1 MPDEN
6 KRVTLD
12 DLSNGAK
19 HTAAI
24 PPPLPRFD
32 AKTARDV
39 NIAEV
44 SQKAPES
51 KQTDMIP
58 AVIKNTINQIPAAIE
73 RLNNESLAIVQKGK
87 EERMEMML
95 DSDDDDEM
103 PTNSSILSQPQSNTI
118 RQSFDDDIDFDDDN
132 EDDDE
137 VDFPISNKTKV
148 ERKVN
153 TMENNNIT
161 PQTELN
167 ERIRSIS
174 ESATETPTKVEFP
187 KPTNTDKEKLA
198 EKVQETYT
206 AVTGEVVIDS
216 DELTKAIANN
226 PPFPKNNSESTV
238 EASEKENVDISVNMP
253 PFNEKYANNIEAS
266 AEKYTAAVEAVN
278 EEKEATPV
286 LPRIPSSSETDF
298 GTATF
303 AMSDDDLALLDDED
317 MIVEKS
323 DKAKEASYAE
333 RRNEIRN
340 SIRTSVKEN
349 FKPIENKLNLKEF
362 EIQKKPISASTVLN
376 HIKDTAVRTATT
388 PLFSTSKKVVEVSEF
403 TATEIQK
410 LNPSLIKESNFY
422 TALRDRYQLLY
433 NHIVDP
439 NKPATFEAWLKT
451 VPEDAIDDYFFAA
464 YKATFGAANILMYE
478 CKECGNVF
486 LKEVPVMSMV
496 KYKNDAIKAEYI
508 DLLHNGELNV
518 TKDTYSVGLFQASEE
533 YVFALKT
540 PTLYER
546 VFEPTLLDSK
556 ILETYGD
563 LITLIS
569 YIDDIY
575 VIDEAN
581 KKLIPVNMQ
590 PIHSD
595 PRKTVRRRIKTCA
608 SIIRTL
614 TSDQLQTLT
623 VETDKYDKPDSKK
636 NIDNDDDDATPEIQ
650 YIYPECECEKCKK
663 MIKEAVTDPIDMLFT
678 RHQLGLYQRI

>member
-6 KRVTLD
+6 KKITLD

-32 AKTARDV
+32 AKSVRDV

-44 SQKAPES
+44 AQKAPEPE
-51 KQTDMIP
+51 QVDMVP
-58 AVIKNTINQIPAAIE
+58 GVIKNAINQIPATIQ

-87 EERMEMML
+87 EERIEQML
-95 DSDDDDEM
+95 DSDDDLDGVEM
-103 PTNSSILSQPQSNTI
+103 PTNSSKPVQSQSNTI
-118 RQSFDDDIDFDDDN
+118 RQSFEDDGIDFDDDIK
-132 EDDDE
+132 DDDE
-137 VDFPISNKTKV
+137 VDFPISKKTKV

-153 TMENNNIT
+153 TMENNNNT
-161 PQTELN
+161 PQAELN
-167 ERIRSIS
+167 EKIHAIA
-174 ESATETPTKVEFP
+174 ESAAETPEKVEFP
-187 KPTNTDKEKLA
+187 EPTDTDKEKLA
-198 EKVQETYT
+198 EKVQEAYE

-216 DELTKAIANN
+216 DKLTEAVAND
-226 PPFPKNNSESTV
+226 PPFPKDNSESTT
-238 EASEKENVDISVNMP
+238 EASEE
-253 PFNEKYANNIEAS
+253 
-266 AEKYTAAVEAVN
+266 EAV
-278 EEKEATPV
+278 PV
-286 LPRIPSSSETDF
+286 LPRIPSSSETNF

-303 AMSDDDLALLDDED
+303 AMSDDDLSLLDDED
-317 MIVEKS
+317 MIVEKA
-323 DKAKEASYAE
+323 DKAKEVSEAE
-333 RRNEIRN
+333 EKEKRNELRN
-340 SIRTSVKEN
+340 AIRTSVKEN
-349 FKPIENKLNLKEF
+349 FKPIENKLNLSEF
-362 EIQKKPISASTVLN
+362 EIQKKPISASKVLN
-376 HIKDTAVRTATT
+376 HIKETPVRTATT

-410 LNPSLIKESNFY
+410 LNPSLINQNNFY
-422 TALRDRYQLLY
+422 TSLRDRYQLLY

-464 YKATFGAANILMYE
+464 YKATFGAANILTYE
-478 CKECGNVF
+478 CPKEGCDNVF
-486 LKEVPVMSMV
+486 LKEVPVMSMI
-496 KYKNDAIKAEYI
+496 KYKNEAIKTEYL
-508 DLLHNGELNV
+508 DLLHNGKLNV
-518 TKDTYSVGLFQASEE
+518 SKDTYTAGLFQVSDE

-563 LITLIS
+563 LITLIT
-569 YIDDIY
+569 YIDGIF

-581 KKLIPVNMQ
+581 KKLIPVDMQ
-590 PIHSD
+590 PVHTD

-623 VETDKYDKPDSKK
+623 VETDKYDKPDSKR
-636 NIDNDDDDATPEIQ
+636 NINDDDDDDMTPEIQ
-650 YIYPECECEKCKK
+650 YIYPECECPKCKSK
-663 MIKEAVTDPIDMLFT
+663 IKEAVANPVDMLFT
-678 RHQLGLYQRI
+678 RHQLGVYQRI

>member
-6 KRVTLD
+6 KKITLD

-32 AKTARDV
+32 AKTVRDV

-44 SQKAPES
+44 AQKAPEPE
-51 KQTDMIP
+51 QVDMVP
-58 AVIKNTINQIPAAIE
+58 GVIKNAINQIPATIQ

-87 EERMEMML
+87 EERIEQML
-95 DSDDDDEM
+95 DSDEDLNEVEM
-103 PTNSSILSQPQSNTI
+103 STNSSKPVQSRSNTI
-118 RQSFDDDIDFDDDN
+118 RQSFDDDDGIDFDDDII
-132 EDDDE
+132 DDDE
-137 VDFPISNKTKV
+137 VDFPISKKTKV

-153 TMENNNIT
+153 TMENNNNT

-167 ERIRSIS
+167 EKIHAIA
-174 ESATETPTKVEFP
+174 EAAAETPKKVEFP
-187 KPTNTDKEKLA
+187 EPTDTDKEKLA
-198 EKVQETYT
+198 EKAKEAYE

-216 DELTKAIANN
+216 DKLTEAIAND
-226 PPFPKNNSESTV
+226 PPFPKDKSEPTDK
-238 EASEKENVDISVNMP
+238 ASEE
-253 PFNEKYANNIEAS
+253 EAI
-266 AEKYTAAVEAVN
+266 
-278 EEKEATPV
+278 PV

-303 AMSDDDLALLDDED
+303 VMSDDDLALLDDED
-317 MIVEKS
+317 MIVEKA
-323 DKAKEASYAE
+323 DKAKEVSEAE
-333 RRNEIRN
+333 EKEKRNELRN
-340 SIRTSVKEN
+340 AIRTSVKEN
-349 FKPIENKLNLKEF
+349 FKPIENKLNLAEF
-362 EIQKKPISASTVLN
+362 EIQKKPISASKVLN
-376 HIKDTAVRTATT
+376 HIKETPVRTATT
-388 PLFSTSKKVVEVSEF
+388 PLFSTTKKVVEVSEF

-410 LNPSLIKESNFY
+410 LNPSLINQNNFY
-422 TALRDRYQLLY
+422 TVLRDRYQLLY

-464 YKATFGAANILMYE
+464 YKATFGAANILTYE
-478 CKECGNVF
+478 CPKEECGNVF
-486 LKEVPVMSMV
+486 LKEVPVMSMI
-496 KYKNDAIKAEYI
+496 KYKNEAIKSEYL

-518 TKDTYSVGLFQASEE
+518 SKDTYTAGLFQASDE

-563 LITLIS
+563 LITLIT
-569 YIDDIY
+569 YIDGIY

-581 KKLIPVNMQ
+581 KKLIPVDMQ
-590 PIHSD
+590 PIHTD

-623 VETDKYDKPDSKK
+623 VETDKYDKPDSKR
-636 NIDNDDDDATPEIQ
+636 NINDDDDEDTTPEIQ
-650 YIYPECECEKCKK
+650 YIYPECECPKCKSK
-663 MIKEAVTDPIDMLFT
+663 IKEAVANPVDMLFT
-678 RHQLGLYQRI
+678 RHQLGVYQRI

>member
-6 KRVTLD
+6 KKITLD

-32 AKTARDV
+32 AKTVRDV

-44 SQKAPES
+44 AQKAPEPE
-51 KQTDMIP
+51 QVDMVP
-58 AVIKNTINQIPAAIE
+58 GVIKNAINQIPATIQ

-87 EERMEMML
+87 EERIEQML
-95 DSDDDDEM
+95 DSDEDLNEVEM
-103 PTNSSILSQPQSNTI
+103 PTNSSKPVQSQSNTI
-118 RQSFDDDIDFDDDN
+118 RQSFDDDDGIDFDDDII
-132 EDDDE
+132 DDDE
-137 VDFPISNKTKV
+137 VDFPISKKTKV

-153 TMENNNIT
+153 TMENNNNT

-167 ERIRSIS
+167 EKIHAIA
-174 ESATETPTKVEFP
+174 EAAAETPKKVEFP
-187 KPTNTDKEKLA
+187 EPTDTDKEKLA
-198 EKVQETYT
+198 EKAKEAYE

-216 DELTKAIANN
+216 DKLTEAIAND
-226 PPFPKNNSESTV
+226 PPFPKDKSEPTDK
-238 EASEKENVDISVNMP
+238 ASEE
-253 PFNEKYANNIEAS
+253 EAI
-266 AEKYTAAVEAVN
+266 
-278 EEKEATPV
+278 PV

-303 AMSDDDLALLDDED
+303 VMSDDDLALLDDED
-317 MIVEKS
+317 MIVEKA
-323 DKAKEASYAE
+323 DKAKEVSDAE
-333 RRNEIRN
+333 EKEKRNELRN
-340 SIRTSVKEN
+340 AIRTSVKEN
-349 FKPIENKLNLKEF
+349 FKPIENKLNLAEF
-362 EIQKKPISASTVLN
+362 EIQKKPISASKVLN
-376 HIKDTAVRTATT
+376 HIKETPVRTATT
-388 PLFSTSKKVVEVSEF
+388 PLFSTTKKVVEVSEF

-410 LNPSLIKESNFY
+410 LNPSLINQNNFY
-422 TALRDRYQLLY
+422 TVLRDRYQLLY

-464 YKATFGAANILMYE
+464 YKATFGAANILTYE
-478 CKECGNVF
+478 CPKEECGNVF
-486 LKEVPVMSMV
+486 LKEVPVMSMI
-496 KYKNDAIKAEYI
+496 KYKNEAIKSEYL

-518 TKDTYSVGLFQASEE
+518 SKDTYTAGLFQASDE

-563 LITLIS
+563 LITLIT
-569 YIDDIY
+569 YIDGIY

-581 KKLIPVNMQ
+581 KKLIPVDMQ
-590 PIHSD
+590 PIHTD

-623 VETDKYDKPDSKK
+623 VETDKYDKPDSKR
-636 NIDNDDDDATPEIQ
+636 NINDDDDEDTTPEIQ
-650 YIYPECECEKCKK
+650 YIYPECECPKCKSK
-663 MIKEAVTDPIDMLFT
+663 IAEAVANPVDMLFT
-678 RHQLGLYQRI
+678 RHQLGVYQRI

>member
-6 KRVTLD
+6 KKITLD

-32 AKTARDV
+32 AKSVRDV

-44 SQKAPES
+44 AQKAPEPE
-51 KQTDMIP
+51 QVDMVP
-58 AVIKNTINQIPAAIE
+58 GVIKNAINQIPATIQ

-87 EERMEMML
+87 EERIEQML
-95 DSDDDDEM
+95 DSDDDLNEVEM
-103 PTNSSILSQPQSNTI
+103 PTNSSKPVQSQSNTI
-118 RQSFDDDIDFDDDN
+118 RQSFDDDGIDFDDDIK
-132 EDDDE
+132 DDDE
-137 VDFPISNKTKV
+137 VDFPISKKTKV

-153 TMENNNIT
+153 TMENNNNT
-161 PQTELN
+161 PQAELN
-167 ERIRSIS
+167 EKIHAIA
-174 ESATETPTKVEFP
+174 ESAAETPEKVEFP
-187 KPTNTDKEKLA
+187 EPTDTDKEKLA
-198 EKVQETYT
+198 EKAKEAYE

-216 DELTKAIANN
+216 DKLTEAIAND
-226 PPFPKNNSESTV
+226 PPFPKDNSESAA
-238 EASEKENVDISVNMP
+238 EASEE
-253 PFNEKYANNIEAS
+253 EAI
-266 AEKYTAAVEAVN
+266 
-278 EEKEATPV
+278 PV
-286 LPRIPSSSETDF
+286 LPRIPSSSETNF

-303 AMSDDDLALLDDED
+303 AMSDDDLSLLDDED
-317 MIVEKS
+317 MIVEKA
-323 DKAKEASYAE
+323 DKAKEVSEAE
-333 RRNEIRN
+333 EKEKRNELRN
-340 SIRTSVKEN
+340 AIRTSVKEN
-349 FKPIENKLNLKEF
+349 FKPIENKLNLSEF
-362 EIQKKPISASTVLN
+362 EIQKKPISASKVLN
-376 HIKDTAVRTATT
+376 HIKETPVRTATT

-410 LNPSLIKESNFY
+410 LNPSLINQNNFY
-422 TALRDRYQLLY
+422 TSLRDRYQLLY

-464 YKATFGAANILMYE
+464 YKATFGAANILTYE
-478 CKECGNVF
+478 CPKEGCDNVF
-486 LKEVPVMSMV
+486 LKEVPVMSMI
-496 KYKNDAIKAEYI
+496 KYKNEAIKTEYL
-508 DLLHNGELNV
+508 DLLHNGKLNV
-518 TKDTYSVGLFQASEE
+518 SKDTYTAGLFQVSDE

-563 LITLIS
+563 LITLIT
-569 YIDDIY
+569 YIDGIF

-581 KKLIPVNMQ
+581 KKLIPVDMQ
-590 PIHSD
+590 PVHTD

-623 VETDKYDKPDSKK
+623 VETDKYDKPDSKR
-636 NIDNDDDDATPEIQ
+636 NINDDDDDDMTPEIQ
-650 YIYPECECEKCKK
+650 YIYPECECPKCKSK
-663 MIKEAVTDPIDMLFT
+663 IKEAVANPVDMLFT
-678 RHQLGLYQRI
+678 RHQLGVYQRI

>member
-6 KRVTLD
+6 KKITLD

-32 AKTARDV
+32 AKTVRDV

-44 SQKAPES
+44 AQKAPEPE
-51 KQTDMIP
+51 QVDMVP
-58 AVIKNTINQIPAAIE
+58 GVIKNAISQIPATIQ

-87 EERMEMML
+87 EERIEQML
-95 DSDDDDEM
+95 DSDDDPDEVEM
-103 PTNSSILSQPQSNTI
+103 PTNSSKPVQSQSNII
-118 RQSFDDDIDFDDDN
+118 RQSFDDDCIDFDDDIGD
-132 EDDDE
+132 DDDE
-137 VDFPISNKTKV
+137 VDFPISKKTKV

-153 TMENNNIT
+153 TMENNNNT
-161 PQTELN
+161 PQAELN
-167 ERIRSIS
+167 EKIHAIA
-174 ESATETPTKVEFP
+174 EAAAETPEKVEFP
-187 KPTNTDKEKLA
+187 EPTDTDKEKLA
-198 EKVQETYT
+198 EKAKEAYK

-216 DELTKAIANN
+216 DKLTEAIAND
-226 PPFPKNNSESTV
+226 PPFPKDNSESTDKTSEE
-238 EASEKENVDISVNMP
+238 EAI
-253 PFNEKYANNIEAS
+253 
-266 AEKYTAAVEAVN
+266 
-278 EEKEATPV
+278 PV

-303 AMSDDDLALLDDED
+303 VMSDDDLALLDDED
-317 MIVEKS
+317 MIVEKA
-323 DKAKEASYAE
+323 DKAKEVSEAE
-333 RRNEIRN
+333 EKEKRNELRN
-340 SIRTSVKEN
+340 AIRTSVKEN
-349 FKPIENKLNLKEF
+349 FKPIENKLNLAEF
-362 EIQKKPISASTVLN
+362 EIQKKPISASKVLN
-376 HIKDTAVRTATT
+376 HIKETPVRTATT
-388 PLFSTSKKVVEVSEF
+388 PLFSTTKKVVEVSEF
-403 TATEIQK
+403 TATEVQK
-410 LNPSLIKESNFY
+410 LNPSLINQNNFY
-422 TALRDRYQLLY
+422 TVLRDRYQLLY

-464 YKATFGAANILMYE
+464 YKATFGAANILTYE
-478 CKECGNVF
+478 CPKEECGNVF
-486 LKEVPVMSMV
+486 LKEVPVMSMI
-496 KYKNDAIKAEYI
+496 KYKNEAIKSEYL

-518 TKDTYSVGLFQASEE
+518 SKDTYTAGLFQASDE

-563 LITLIS
+563 LITLIT
-569 YIDDIY
+569 YIDGIY

-581 KKLIPVNMQ
+581 KKLIPVDMQ
-590 PIHSD
+590 PVHTD

-623 VETDKYDKPDSKK
+623 VETDKYDKPDSKRD
-636 NIDNDDDDATPEIQ
+636 INDDDDDDTTPEIQ
-650 YIYPECECEKCKK
+650 YIYPECECPKCKSK
-663 MIKEAVTDPIDMLFT
+663 IKEAVANPVDMLFT
-678 RHQLGLYQRI
+678 RHQLGVYQRI

>member
-6 KRVTLD
+6 KKITLD

-32 AKTARDV
+32 AKSVRDV

-44 SQKAPES
+44 AQKAPEPE
-51 KQTDMIP
+51 QVDMVP
-58 AVIKNTINQIPAAIE
+58 GVIKNAINQIPATIQ

-87 EERMEMML
+87 EERIEQML
-95 DSDDDDEM
+95 DSDDDLDGVEM
-103 PTNSSILSQPQSNTI
+103 PTNSSKPVQSQSNTI
-118 RQSFDDDIDFDDDN
+118 RQSFDDDGIDFDDDIK
-132 EDDDE
+132 DDDE
-137 VDFPISNKTKV
+137 VDFPISKKTKV

-153 TMENNNIT
+153 TMENNNNT
-161 PQTELN
+161 PQAELN
-167 ERIRSIS
+167 EKIHAIA
-174 ESATETPTKVEFP
+174 ESAAETPEKVEFP
-187 KPTNTDKEKLA
+187 EPTDTDKEKLA
-198 EKVQETYT
+198 EKVQEAYE

-216 DELTKAIANN
+216 DKLTEAIAND
-226 PPFPKNNSESTV
+226 PPFPKDNSESTT
-238 EASEKENVDISVNMP
+238 EASEE
-253 PFNEKYANNIEAS
+253 
-266 AEKYTAAVEAVN
+266 EAV
-278 EEKEATPV
+278 PV
-286 LPRIPSSSETDF
+286 LPRIPSSSETNF

-303 AMSDDDLALLDDED
+303 AMSDDDLSLLDDED
-317 MIVEKS
+317 MIVEKA
-323 DKAKEASYAE
+323 DKAKEVSEAE
-333 RRNEIRN
+333 EKEKRNELRN
-340 SIRTSVKEN
+340 AIRTSVKEN
-349 FKPIENKLNLKEF
+349 FKPIENKLNLSEF
-362 EIQKKPISASTVLN
+362 EIQKKPISASKVLN
-376 HIKDTAVRTATT
+376 HIKETPVRTATT

-410 LNPSLIKESNFY
+410 LNPSLINQNNFY
-422 TALRDRYQLLY
+422 TSLRDRYQLLY

-464 YKATFGAANILMYE
+464 YKATFGAANILTYE
-478 CKECGNVF
+478 CPKEGCDNVF
-486 LKEVPVMSMV
+486 LKEVPVMSMI
-496 KYKNDAIKAEYI
+496 KYKNEAIKTEYL
-508 DLLHNGELNV
+508 DLLHNGKLNV
-518 TKDTYSVGLFQASEE
+518 SKDTYTAGLFQVSDE

-563 LITLIS
+563 LITLIT
-569 YIDDIY
+569 YIDGIF

-581 KKLIPVNMQ
+581 KKLIPVDMQ
-590 PIHSD
+590 PVHTD

-623 VETDKYDKPDSKK
+623 VETDKYDKPDSKR
-636 NIDNDDDDATPEIQ
+636 NINDDDDDDMTPEIQ
-650 YIYPECECEKCKK
+650 YIYPECECPKCKSK
-663 MIKEAVTDPIDMLFT
+663 IKETVANPVDMLFT
-678 RHQLGLYQRI
+678 RHQLGVYQRI

>member
-6 KRVTLD
+6 KKITLD

-32 AKTARDV
+32 AKTVRDV

-44 SQKAPES
+44 AQKAPEPE
-51 KQTDMIP
+51 QVDMVP
-58 AVIKNTINQIPAAIE
+58 GVIKNAINQIPATIQ

-87 EERMEMML
+87 EERIEQML
-95 DSDDDDEM
+95 DSDEDLNEVEM
-103 PTNSSILSQPQSNTI
+103 PTNSSKPVQSQSNTI
-118 RQSFDDDIDFDDDN
+118 RQSFDDDDGIDFDDDII
-132 EDDDE
+132 DDDE
-137 VDFPISNKTKV
+137 VDFPISKKTKV

-153 TMENNNIT
+153 TMENNNNT

-167 ERIRSIS
+167 EKIHAIA
-174 ESATETPTKVEFP
+174 EAATETPEKVEFP
-187 KPTNTDKEKLA
+187 EPTDTDKEKLA
-198 EKVQETYT
+198 EKAKEAYE

-216 DELTKAIANN
+216 DKLTEAIAND
-226 PPFPKNNSESTV
+226 PPFPKDNSETTDK
-238 EASEKENVDISVNMP
+238 ASEE
-253 PFNEKYANNIEAS
+253 EAI
-266 AEKYTAAVEAVN
+266 
-278 EEKEATPV
+278 PV

-303 AMSDDDLALLDDED
+303 VMSDDDLALLDDED
-317 MIVEKS
+317 MIVEKA
-323 DKAKEASYAE
+323 DKAKEVSEAE
-333 RRNEIRN
+333 EKEKRNELRN
-340 SIRTSVKEN
+340 AIRTSVKEN
-349 FKPIENKLNLKEF
+349 FKPIENKLNLAEF
-362 EIQKKPISASTVLN
+362 EIQKKPISASKVLN
-376 HIKDTAVRTATT
+376 HIKETPVRTATT
-388 PLFSTSKKVVEVSEF
+388 PLFSTTKKVVEVSEF

-410 LNPSLIKESNFY
+410 LNPSLINQNNFY
-422 TALRDRYQLLY
+422 TVLRDRYQLLY

-464 YKATFGAANILMYE
+464 YKATFGAANILTYE
-478 CKECGNVF
+478 CPKEECGNVF
-486 LKEVPVMSMV
+486 LKEVPVMSMI
-496 KYKNDAIKAEYI
+496 KYKNEAIKSEYL

-518 TKDTYSVGLFQASEE
+518 SKDTYTAGLFQASDE

-563 LITLIS
+563 LITLIT
-569 YIDDIY
+569 YIDGIY

-581 KKLIPVNMQ
+581 KKLIPVDMQ
-590 PIHSD
+590 PIHTD

-623 VETDKYDKPDSKK
+623 VETDKYDKPDSKR
-636 NIDNDDDDATPEIQ
+636 NINDDDDEDTAPEIQ
-650 YIYPECECEKCKK
+650 YIYPECECPKCKSK
-663 MIKEAVTDPIDMLFT
+663 IVEAVANPVDMLFT
-678 RHQLGLYQRI
+678 RHQLGVYQRI

>member
-6 KRVTLD
+6 KKITLD

-32 AKTARDV
+32 AKSVRDV

-44 SQKAPES
+44 AQKAPEPE
-51 KQTDMIP
+51 QVDMVP
-58 AVIKNTINQIPAAIE
+58 GVIKSAISQIPATIE

-87 EERMEMML
+87 EERIEKML
-95 DSDDDDEM
+95 DSDDDLDEVEM
-103 PTNSSILSQPQSNTI
+103 PTNSSRPVQQQSNTI
-118 RQSFDDDIDFDDDN
+118 RQSFDDDGIDFDDDI

-137 VDFPISNKTKV
+137 VDFPISKKTKV

-161 PQTELN
+161 PQTELDKKIHDIA
-167 ERIRSIS
+167 E
-174 ESATETPTKVEFP
+174 AAVETPEKVEFP
-187 KPTNTDKEKLA
+187 EPTDTDKEKLA
-198 EKVQETYT
+198 EKAKEAYE
-206 AVTGEVVIDS
+206 AVTGEVV
-216 DELTKAIANN
+216 DEAK
-226 PPFPKNNSESTV
+226 V
-238 EASEKENVDISVNMP
+238 EENVEITT
-253 PFNEKYANNIEAS
+253 NEAPEEEAI
-266 AEKYTAAVEAVN
+266 
-278 EEKEATPV
+278 PV
-286 LPRIPSSSETDF
+286 LPRIPSSSETNF

-317 MIVEKS
+317 MIVEKA
-323 DKAKEASYAE
+323 DKAKEVSEAE
-333 RRNEIRN
+333 EKEKRNELRN
-340 SIRTSVKEN
+340 AIRTSVKEN
-349 FKPIENKLNLKEF
+349 FKPIENKLNLSEF
-362 EIQKKPISASTVLN
+362 EIQKKPISASKVLN
-376 HIKDTAVRTATT
+376 HIKETPVRTATT

-403 TATEIQK
+403 TATEVQK
-410 LNPSLIKESNFY
+410 LNPSLINQNNFY
-422 TALRDRYQLLY
+422 TTLRDRYQLLY

-464 YKATFGAANILMYE
+464 YKATFGAANILTYE
-478 CKECGNVF
+478 CPKEECGNVF
-486 LKEVPVMSMV
+486 LKEVPVMSMI
-496 KYKNDAIKAEYI
+496 KYKNEAIKTEYL
-508 DLLHNGELNV
+508 DLLHNGKLNV
-518 TKDTYSVGLFQASEE
+518 SKDTYTAGLFQASDE

-563 LITLIS
+563 LITLIT
-569 YIDDIY
+569 YIDGIF

-581 KKLIPVNMQ
+581 KKLIPVDMQ
-590 PIHSD
+590 PIHTD

-623 VETDKYDKPDSKK
+623 VETDKYDKPDSKR
-636 NIDNDDDDATPEIQ
+636 NNNNDDDEDTTPEIQ
-650 YIYPECECEKCKK
+650 YIYPECECPKCKSK
-663 MIKEAVTDPIDMLFT
+663 IEEAVANPVDMLFT
-678 RHQLGLYQRI
+678 RHQLGVYQRI

>member
-6 KRVTLD
+6 KKITLD

-32 AKTARDV
+32 AKTVRDV

-44 SQKAPES
+44 AQKAPEPE
-51 KQTDMIP
+51 QVDMVP
-58 AVIKNTINQIPAAIE
+58 GVIKNAINQIPATIQ

-87 EERMEMML
+87 EERIEQML
-95 DSDDDDEM
+95 DSDEDLNEVEM
-103 PTNSSILSQPQSNTI
+103 PTNSSKPVQSQSNTI
-118 RQSFDDDIDFDDDN
+118 RQSFDDDDGIDFDDDII
-132 EDDDE
+132 DDDE
-137 VDFPISNKTKV
+137 VDFPISKKTKV

-153 TMENNNIT
+153 TMENNNNT

-167 ERIRSIS
+167 EKIHAIA
-174 ESATETPTKVEFP
+174 EAAAETPKKVEFP
-187 KPTNTDKEKLA
+187 EPTDTDKEKLA
-198 EKVQETYT
+198 EKAKEAYE

-216 DELTKAIANN
+216 DKLTEAIAND
-226 PPFPKNNSESTV
+226 PPFPKDKSEPTDK
-238 EASEKENVDISVNMP
+238 ASEE
-253 PFNEKYANNIEAS
+253 EAI
-266 AEKYTAAVEAVN
+266 
-278 EEKEATPV
+278 PV

-303 AMSDDDLALLDDED
+303 VMSDDDLALLDDED
-317 MIVEKS
+317 MIVEKA
-323 DKAKEASYAE
+323 DKAKEVSDAE
-333 RRNEIRN
+333 EKEKRNELRN
-340 SIRTSVKEN
+340 AIRTSVKEN
-349 FKPIENKLNLKEF
+349 FKPIENKLNLAEF
-362 EIQKKPISASTVLN
+362 EIQKKPISASKVLN
-376 HIKDTAVRTATT
+376 HIKETPVRTATT
-388 PLFSTSKKVVEVSEF
+388 PLFSTTKKVVEVSEF
-403 TATEIQK
+403 TATEVQK
-410 LNPSLIKESNFY
+410 LNPSLINQNNFY
-422 TALRDRYQLLY
+422 TVLRDRYQLLY

-464 YKATFGAANILMYE
+464 YKATFGAANILTYE
-478 CKECGNVF
+478 CPKEECGNVF
-486 LKEVPVMSMV
+486 LKEVPVMSMI
-496 KYKNDAIKAEYI
+496 KYKNETIKSEYL

-518 TKDTYSVGLFQASEE
+518 SKDTYTAGLFQASDE

-563 LITLIS
+563 LITLIT
-569 YIDDIY
+569 YIDGIY

-581 KKLIPVNMQ
+581 KKLIPVDMQ
-590 PIHSD
+590 PIHTD

-623 VETDKYDKPDSKK
+623 VETDKYDKPDSKR
-636 NIDNDDDDATPEIQ
+636 NINDDDDEDTTPEIQ
-650 YIYPECECEKCKK
+650 YIYPECECPKCKSK
-663 MIKEAVTDPIDMLFT
+663 IKEAVANPVDMLFT
-678 RHQLGLYQRI
+678 RHQLGVYQRI

>member
-6 KRVTLD
+6 KKITLD

-32 AKTARDV
+32 AKTVRDV

-44 SQKAPES
+44 AQKAPEPE
-51 KQTDMIP
+51 QVDMVP
-58 AVIKNTINQIPAAIE
+58 GVIKNAISQIPATIQ

-87 EERMEMML
+87 EERIEQML
-95 DSDDDDEM
+95 DSDDDLNEIEM
-103 PTNSSILSQPQSNTI
+103 PANSSKPVQSQSNTI
-118 RQSFDDDIDFDDDN
+118 RQSFDDDGIDFDDDVK
-132 EDDDE
+132 DDDE
-137 VDFPISNKTKV
+137 VDFPVSKKTKV

-153 TMENNNIT
+153 TMENNNNT
-161 PQTELN
+161 PQAELN
-167 ERIRSIS
+167 EKIHAIA
-174 ESATETPTKVEFP
+174 ESAAETPEKVEFP
-187 KPTNTDKEKLA
+187 EPTDTDKEKLA
-198 EKVQETYT
+198 EKVQEAYE
-206 AVTGEVVIDS
+206 AVTGEVV
-216 DELTKAIANN
+216 DEAKVEENVET
-226 PPFPKNNSESTV
+226 TV
-238 EASEKENVDISVNMP
+238 KEASEE
-253 PFNEKYANNIEAS
+253 EAI
-266 AEKYTAAVEAVN
+266 
-278 EEKEATPV
+278 PV
-286 LPRIPSSSETDF
+286 LPRIPSSSETNF

-303 AMSDDDLALLDDED
+303 VMSNDDLALLDDED
-317 MIVEKS
+317 IIIEKA
-323 DKAKEASYAE
+323 DKAKEVSEAEEKE
-333 RRNEIRN
+333 RRNTLRN

-349 FKPIENKLNLKEF
+349 FKPIENKLNLSEF
-362 EIQKKPISASTVLN
+362 EIQKKPISASKVLN
-376 HIKDTAVRTATT
+376 HIKETPVRTATT

-410 LNPSLIKESNFY
+410 LNPSLINQNNFY
-422 TALRDRYQLLY
+422 TVLRDRYQLLY

-464 YKATFGAANILMYE
+464 YKATFGAANILTYE
-478 CKECGNVF
+478 CPKEGCDNVF
-486 LKEVPVMSMV
+486 LKEVPVMSMI
-496 KYKNDAIKAEYI
+496 KYKNEAIKTEYL
-508 DLLHNGELNV
+508 DLLHNGKLNV
-518 TKDTYSVGLFQASEE
+518 SKDTYTAGLFQASDE

-563 LITLIS
+563 LITLIT
-569 YIDDIY
+569 YIDGIF

-581 KKLIPVNMQ
+581 KKLIPVDMQ
-590 PIHSD
+590 PVHTD

-623 VETDKYDKPDSKK
+623 VETDKYDKPDSKR
-636 NIDNDDDDATPEIQ
+636 NVNNDDDDEDTTPEIQ
-650 YIYPECECEKCKK
+650 YIYPECECPKCKSK
-663 MIKEAVTDPIDMLFT
+663 IEETVANPVDMLFT
-678 RHQLGLYQRI
+678 RHQLGVYQRI

>member
-6 KRVTLD
+6 KKITLD

-32 AKTARDV
+32 AKTVRDV

-44 SQKAPES
+44 AQKAPEPE
-51 KQTDMIP
+51 QVDMVP
-58 AVIKNTINQIPAAIE
+58 GVIKNAISQIPATIQ

-87 EERMEMML
+87 EERIEQML
-95 DSDDDDEM
+95 DSDDDLNEVEM
-103 PTNSSILSQPQSNTI
+103 PDNSSKPVQSQSNTI
-118 RQSFDDDIDFDDDN
+118 RQSFDDDGIDFDDDIK
-132 EDDDE
+132 DDDE
-137 VDFPISNKTKV
+137 VDFPVSKKTKV

-153 TMENNNIT
+153 TMENNNNT
-161 PQTELN
+161 PQAELN
-167 ERIRSIS
+167 EKIHAIA
-174 ESATETPTKVEFP
+174 ESAAETPEKVEFP
-187 KPTNTDKEKLA
+187 EPTDTDKEKLA
-198 EKVQETYT
+198 EKVQEAYE
-206 AVTGEVVIDS
+206 AVTGEVV
-216 DELTKAIANN
+216 DEAKVEENVEI
-226 PPFPKNNSESTV
+226 TV
-238 EASEKENVDISVNMP
+238 KEASEE
-253 PFNEKYANNIEAS
+253 EAI
-266 AEKYTAAVEAVN
+266 
-278 EEKEATPV
+278 PV
-286 LPRIPSSSETDF
+286 LPRIPSSSETNF

-303 AMSDDDLALLDDED
+303 VMSNDDLALLDDED
-317 MIVEKS
+317 IIVEKA
-323 DKAKEASYAE
+323 DKAKEVSEAEEKE
-333 RRNEIRN
+333 RRNILRN

-349 FKPIENKLNLKEF
+349 FKPIENKLNLSEF
-362 EIQKKPISASTVLN
+362 EIQKKPISASKVLN
-376 HIKDTAVRTATT
+376 HIKETPVRTATT

-410 LNPSLIKESNFY
+410 LNPSLINQNNFY
-422 TALRDRYQLLY
+422 TVLRDRYQLLY

-464 YKATFGAANILMYE
+464 YKATFGAANILTYE
-478 CKECGNVF
+478 CPKEGCDNVF
-486 LKEVPVMSMV
+486 LKEVPVMSMI
-496 KYKNDAIKAEYI
+496 KYKNEAIKTEYL
-508 DLLHNGELNV
+508 DLLHNGKLNV
-518 TKDTYSVGLFQASEE
+518 SKDTYTAGLFQVSDE

-563 LITLIS
+563 LITLIT
-569 YIDDIY
+569 YIDGIF

-581 KKLIPVNMQ
+581 KKLIPVDMQ
-590 PIHSD
+590 PVHTD

-623 VETDKYDKPDSKK
+623 VETDKYDKPDSKR
-636 NIDNDDDDATPEIQ
+636 NINNDDDEEDTTPEIQ
-650 YIYPECECEKCKK
+650 YIYPECECPKCKSK
-663 MIKEAVTDPIDMLFT
+663 IEETVANPVDMLFT
-678 RHQLGLYQRI
+678 RHQLGVYQRI

>member
-6 KRVTLD
+6 KNVTLD

-32 AKTARDV
+32 AKSVRDV

-44 SQKAPES
+44 AQKAPEPE
-51 KQTDMIP
+51 QVDMVP
-58 AVIKNTINQIPAAIE
+58 GVIKSAISQIPATIE

-87 EERMEMML
+87 EERIEKML
-95 DSDDDDEM
+95 DSDDDIDEVEM
-103 PTNSSILSQPQSNTI
+103 PTNSSRPVQSQSNTI
-118 RQSFDDDIDFDDDN
+118 RQSFDDDGIDFDDDI

-137 VDFPISNKTKV
+137 VDFPISKKTKV

-153 TMENNNIT
+153 TMENNNNT
-161 PQTELN
+161 PQTELDKK
-167 ERIRSIS
+167 IHAIA
-174 ESATETPTKVEFP
+174 ESAAETPEKVEFP
-187 KPTNTDKEKLA
+187 EPTDTDKEKLA
-198 EKVQETYT
+198 EKAKEAYE
-206 AVTGEVVIDS
+206 AVTGEVV
-216 DELTKAIANN
+216 DEAK
-226 PPFPKNNSESTV
+226 V
-238 EASEKENVDISVNMP
+238 EENVEIT
-253 PFNEKYANNIEAS
+253 AEAP
-266 AEKYTAAVEAVN
+266 EEEAI
-278 EEKEATPV
+278 PV
-286 LPRIPSSSETDF
+286 LPRIPSSSETNF

-317 MIVEKS
+317 MIVEKA
-323 DKAKEASYAE
+323 DKAKEVSEAE
-333 RRNEIRN
+333 EKEKRNELRN

-349 FKPIENKLNLKEF
+349 FKPIENKLNLSEF
-362 EIQKKPISASTVLN
+362 EIQKKPISASKVLN
-376 HIKDTAVRTATT
+376 HIKETPVRTATT

-403 TATEIQK
+403 TATEVQK
-410 LNPSLIKESNFY
+410 LNPSLINQNNFY
-422 TALRDRYQLLY
+422 TTLRDRYQLLY

-464 YKATFGAANILMYE
+464 YKATFGAANILTYE
-478 CKECGNVF
+478 CPKEECGNVF
-486 LKEVPVMSMV
+486 LKEVPVMSMI
-496 KYKNDAIKAEYI
+496 KYKNEAIKTEYL
-508 DLLHNGELNV
+508 DLLHNGKLNV
-518 TKDTYSVGLFQASEE
+518 SKDTYTAGLFQASDE

-563 LITLIS
+563 LITLIT
-569 YIDDIY
+569 YIDGIF

-581 KKLIPVNMQ
+581 KKLIPVDMQ
-590 PIHSD
+590 PIHTD

-623 VETDKYDKPDSKK
+623 VETDKYDKPDSKR
-636 NIDNDDDDATPEIQ
+636 NINNDDDEDTTPEIQ
-650 YIYPECECEKCKK
+650 YIYPECECPKCKSK
-663 MIKEAVTDPIDMLFT
+663 INEAVANPVDMLFT
-678 RHQLGLYQRI
+678 RHQLGVYQRI

>member
-6 KRVTLD
+6 KKVTLD

-32 AKTARDV
+32 ARTVRDV

-44 SQKAPES
+44 AQKAPEPE
-51 KQTDMIP
+51 QVDMVP
-58 AVIKNTINQIPAAIE
+58 GVIKSAISQIPATIQ

-87 EERMEMML
+87 EERIEKML
-95 DSDDDDEM
+95 DSDDDIDDVEM
-103 PTNSSILSQPQSNTI
+103 PTNSSRPVQPQSNTV
-118 RQSFDDDIDFDDDN
+118 RQSFDDDGIDFDDDI

-153 TMENNNIT
+153 TMENNNT
-161 PQTELN
+161 NPQTELDKKIHAIA
-167 ERIRSIS
+167 E
-174 ESATETPTKVEFP
+174 AAAETPEKVEFP
-187 KPTNTDKEKLA
+187 EPTDTDKEKLA
-198 EKVQETYT
+198 EKAKEAYE
-206 AVTGEVVIDS
+206 AVTGEVV
-216 DELTKAIANN
+216 DEAK
-226 PPFPKNNSESTV
+226 V
-238 EASEKENVDISVNMP
+238 EEEVPTIP
-253 PFNEKYANNIEAS
+253 EE
-266 AEKYTAAVEAVN
+266 EEAV
-278 EEKEATPV
+278 TIPT
-286 LPRIPSSSETDF
+286 IPSSSETNF

-323 DKAKEASYAE
+323 DKAKEVSEAEEKE
-333 RRNEIRN
+333 RRDALRN

-349 FKPIENKLNLKEF
+349 FKPIENKIDISTF
-362 EIQKKPISASTVLN
+362 EIQKKPISASKVLN
-376 HIKDTAVRTATT
+376 HIKETPVRTATT
-388 PLFSTSKKVVEVSEF
+388 PLYSTSKKVVEVSEF
-403 TATEIQK
+403 TATEVQK
-410 LNPSLIKESNFY
+410 LNPSLINQSNFY
-422 TALRDRYQLLY
+422 TTLRDRYQLLY

-464 YKATFGAANILMYE
+464 YKATFGAANILTYE
-478 CKECGNVF
+478 CPKEECNNVF
-486 LKEVPVMSMV
+486 LKEVPVMSMI
-496 KYKNDAIKAEYI
+496 KYKNENVKKEYL

-518 TKDTYSVGLFQASEE
+518 SKDTYSAGLFQASDE
-533 YVFALKT
+533 YVFALKS

-556 ILETYGD
+556 ILETYGE
-563 LITLIS
+563 LITLIT
-569 YIDDIY
+569 YIDGIY
-575 VIDEAN
+575 VIDQAN
-581 KKLIPVNMQ
+581 KKLIPVDMQ
-590 PIHSD
+590 PVHTD

-623 VETDKYDKPDSKK
+623 VETDKYDKPDSKR
-636 NIDNDDDDATPEIQ
+636 NLNDDDDEDTTPDIQ
-650 YIYPECECEKCKK
+650 YIYPECECPKCKSK
-663 MIKEAVTDPIDMLFT
+663 INEAVANPVDMLFT
-678 RHQLGLYQRI
+678 RHQLGVYQRI